1 MFYIARSRGFVA
13 SGYVNWI
20 SFFKF
25 KPKDG
30 LNFQTATF
38 ACKGA
43 SYSTNIDKKRIKM
56 FPSNLSQLIGE
67 KYSNALKD
75 GHLHFTDTTTKKT
88 KDAKSGM
95 PYVLSYAPSLMKKP
109 ERGDQ
114 PERNPFED
122 PEPELTVLGDIADS
136 NYRLVLNKFPIVA
149 EHSLL
154 VTKEFQ
160 DQKSPLSP
168 EELYMSYQLL
178 NTLDDED
185 EGKRHM
191 VIYNSGPSSG
201 SSQDHKHLQILP
213 LPHNFNSLQD
223 KLCSGKEHFLP
234 TFKTEPLQSDKVSFA
249 HFVVPLPESP
259 EAVDQDLLAMVYIS
273 LLQRTL
279 SFFQDWTNEQPDLQD
294 RKGYNVLLTKQWMCL
309 VPRSNAKAES
319 LDIGFNSTG
328 YAGLVLI
335 KQEETFKKI
344 QEDIGLIQQSLLEC
358 GFPSTAG
365 QRSTEYQY

>member
-1 MFYIARSRGFVA
+1 
-13 SGYVNWI
+13 
-20 SFFKF
+20 
-25 KPKDG
+25 
-30 LNFQTATF
+30 
-38 ACKGA
+38 
-43 SYSTNIDKKRIKM
+43 M
-56 FPSNLSQLIGE
+56 FPSNLSQLINE
-67 KYSNALKD
+67 KYSSAVKD
-75 GHLHFTDTTTKKT
+75 GSLHFTETTTKKT

-95 PYVLSYAPSLMKKP
+95 PYVLSYAPSLLKKP

-122 PEPELTVLGDIADS
+122 PEPELTVLNNVDDD
-136 NYRLVLNKFPIVA
+136 YRLVLNKFPIVA

-168 EELYMSYQLL
+168 KELYMSYQLL
-178 NTLDDED
+178 DNLDDED
-185 EGKRHM
+185 EGKRNM
-191 VIYNSGPSSG
+191 LIYNSGPSSG
-201 SSQDHKHLQILP
+201 SSQDHKHLQLLP
-213 LPHNFNSLQD
+213 LPPNFVTLQD
-223 KLCSGKEHFLP
+223 KLCSGKDHFLP
-234 TFKTEPLQSDKVSFA
+234 NFKTEPLQSDKVPFA

-259 EAVDQDLLAMVYIS
+259 EEVNEDLLAMVYIS

-279 SFFQDWTNEQPDLQD
+279 SFFQDWTNENPGLQE
-294 RKGYNVLLTKQWMCL
+294 RKGYNVLLTKKWMCL

-335 KQEETFKKI
+335 KNEETFKKV
-344 QEDIGLIQQSLLEC
+344 QEDTSLISQALLEC

-365 QRSTEYQY
+365 QKSTEYQY

>member
-1 MFYIARSRGFVA
+1 MFFITRSRGFVA
-13 SGYVNWI
+13 SGYVNWV
-20 SFFKF
+20 SFLEFKIR
-25 KPKDG
+25 PT
-30 LNFQTATF
+30 LNFKITPL
-38 ACKGA
+38 ACQRVA
-43 SYSTNIDKKRIKM
+43 YSVNTSEKRINM

-75 GHLHFTDTTTKKT
+75 GNLHFTDTTTKKT

-95 PYVLSYAPSLMKKP
+95 PYVLSYAPSLLKKP

-122 PEPELTVLGDIADS
+122 PEPELTVLGDIAET

-160 DQKSPLSP
+160 DQKSPLNP

-201 SSQDHKHLQILP
+201 SSQDHKHLQVLP
-213 LPHNFNSLQD
+213 LPNNFNSLQD
-223 KLCSGKEHFLP
+223 KLCSGRDHFIP
-234 TFKTEPLQSDKVSFA
+234 TFKEEPLQSDKVSFA

-259 EAVDQDLLAMVYIS
+259 EDVNEDLLAMVYIS

-279 SFFQDWTNEQPDLQD
+279 SFFQDWTDEKPGLQE
-294 RKGYNVLLTKQWMCL
+294 RKGYNVLMTKQWMCL

-335 KQEETFKKI
+335 KQEETFKKV
-344 QEDIGLIQQSLLEC
+344 QEDSNLIQQALLEC
-358 GFPSTAG
+358 GFPCTAG